1 MDGANSTCWTVIRAA
16 ARADAA
22 PERAEFVRRYAAPIR
37 AYLGAR
43 WRGRPRLREEV
54 DDATQEVFVECFRQ
68 GGALAKADEER
79 AGGFRAFLYGVARHV
94 ALRAEGARPRDAQ
107 FSTPGGLDDLPAD
120 EPTLS
125 RAFDRAWAQ
134 ALVRAAAHRMAE
146 EAARG
151 DAGARRR
158 VELLRRRFSDGAP
171 IRDVAREWG
180 VDAARVH
187 HEYAR
192 ARDEFRAALFA
203 VVALECGGTAGEVA
217 RQCAQLVQLLDGGGR
232 AP

>member
-22 PERAEFVRRYAAPIR
+22 PERAEFVRRYAEPIR
-37 AYLGAR
+37 AYLAAR
-43 WRGRPRLREEV
+43 WRGHPRLRDEV

-107 FSTPGGLDDLPAD
+107 LPESGGLDALPAD

-180 VDAARVH
+180 VDAGKLH

-192 ARDEFRAALFA
+192 ARDEFRAALQA

-217 RQCAQLVQLLDGGGR
+217 RQCAQLVQLLDG
-232 AP
+232 

>member
-22 PERAEFVRRYAAPIR
+22 TEREEFVRRYAEPIR
-37 AYLGAR
+37 AYLAAR

-54 DDATQEVFVECFRQ
+54 GDATQEVFVECFRQ

-94 ALRAEGARPRDAQ
+94 ALRAEAARPRAGPP
-107 FSTPGGLDDLPAD
+107 SAPGGLDALPAD

-134 ALVRAAAHRMAE
+134 ALVRAAAHRMSE
-146 EAARG
+146 EAVRG

-180 VDAARVH
+180 VDAGKLH

-192 ARDEFRAALFA
+192 ARDEFRAALQA

-217 RQCAQLVQLLDGGGR
+217 RQCAQLVQLLDG
-232 AP
+232 

>member
-16 ARADAA
+16 ARAAAA

-37 AYLGAR
+37 AYLAVR
-43 WRGRPRLREEV
+43 WRGRPDRDEEV
-54 DDATQEVFVECFRQ
+54 DDATQEVFVECFRE

-107 FSTPGGLDDLPAD
+107 LSTPGGLDDLPAD

-134 ALVRAAAHRMAE
+134 ELVRTAARRMGE
-146 EAARG
+146 EAERG
-151 DAGARRR
+151 DADGRRR

-171 IRDVAREWG
+171 IRDLAREWG
-180 VDAARVH
+180 LDADRLH

-192 ARDEFRAALFA
+192 ARDEFRRALHA
-203 VVALECGGTAGEVA
+203 VVALECGGTPGDVA
-217 RQCAQLVQLLDGGGR
+217 RQCAQLVQLLD
-232 AP
+232 A

>member
-94 ALRAEGARPRDAQ
+94 ALRAEGARPRAAQ
-107 FSTPGGLDDLPAD
+107 LSTPGGLDDLPAD

-192 ARDEFRAALFA
+192 ARDEFRAALSS

-217 RQCAQLVQLLDGGGR
+217 RQCAQLVQLLDG
-232 AP
+232 

>member
-22 PERAEFVRRYAAPIR
+22 PEREEFVRRYAEPIR
-37 AYLGAR
+37 AYLAAR

-54 DDATQEVFVECFRQ
+54 GDATQEVFVECFRQ

-94 ALRAEGARPRDAQ
+94 ALRAEAARPRAAHL
-107 FSTPGGLDDLPAD
+107 SESGGLDALPAD

-134 ALVRAAAHRMAE
+134 ALVRAAAHRMSE

-180 VDAARVH
+180 VDAGKLH

-192 ARDEFRAALFA
+192 ARDEFRAALQA
-203 VVALECGGTAGEVA
+203 VVALECGGTTGKMA
-217 RQCAQLVQLLDGGGR
+217 RQCAQLVQLLDG
-232 AP
+232 